1 MVDKN
6 EEAVFVLGKGE
17 ADFLGVVANL
27 EQIFVGINFFH
38 EKYKLVQSFS
48 DGCILPLVFDVLDD
62 GTMVADENILEQ
74 SPLLLPSHCL
84 PVLPQFYLS
93 FLFELTSGIPSNK
106 FSDPLVKS
114 FLLLFVDN
122 STHFVSFIVVEFY
135 IFEVE
140 SVLGLV
146 VI

>member
-1 MVDKN
+1 MS
-6 EEAVFVLGKGE
+6 
-17 ADFLGVVANL
+17 
-27 EQIFVGINFFH
+27 INFFH

-62 GTMVADENILEQ
+62 GTMVADEYILEQ

-84 PVLPQFYLS
+84 PVLSQFYLS
-93 FLFELTSGIPSNK
+93 LLFELTSGIPSYQ

-122 STHFVSFIVVEFY
+122 STHFVSFVV
-135 IFEVE
+135 V
-140 SVLGLV
+140 
-146 VI
+146 

>member
-38 EKYKLVQSFS
+38 EKYKLVQSLGN
-48 DGCILPLVFDVLDD
+48 GCILPLIFDVLDD
-62 GTMVADENILEQ
+62 SAMVADENILEQ

-84 PVLPQFYLS
+84 PVLPQFNFS
-93 FLFELTSGIPSNK
+93 FLFELTSGISLYK
-106 FSDPLVKS
+106 FSNPFIKS
-114 FLLLFVDN
+114 FLLLFIDD
-122 STHFVSFIVVEFY
+122 STHFVSFIIV
-135 IFEVE
+135 
-140 SVLGLV
+140 
-146 VI
+146 